1 MYRSRPKG
9 RLQNDASKLLSSVV
23 EDSQIFYYD
32 ILGSQ
37 AHSLMLYDIGILTR
51 SELKKILEPL
61 EEIRKQSNIIL
72 SSDKYPSVNEFE
84 DVHEFLEGYVIE
96 HSGIE
101 AGGKMHTARSRNDQV
116 MLDVRMKARDQI
128 NEICIAIVN
137 LIDSLL
143 SKALD
148 HTDTTMPMYTH
159 MQHAQIGTFSHFLM
173 SYVES
178 LFRDIDRFY
187 VTYGRVNQSPL
198 GACAIGGTSIKIDR
212 NRTAV
217 LLGFNSIMRNSID
230 ATSSRDTLIEFIFS
244 ITVMMTT
251 LSRIAEDF
259 IIWSTSE
266 FSYIEISDE
275 FSSTSSAMPQ
285 KKNPDPLEIIRSKT
299 SLLLGNSVAMVSTIK
314 ALPSGYSRDLQDLK
328 LSIWQSCDVA
338 LQALVVMNNIIKSI
352 TVYRERMKQ
361 GAVDSYAISV
371 DIAEQLVTKK
381 RMPFRLA
388 HQFIGALVQ
397 SAVSKANLPL
407 AMLDKKDV
415 SNALGNVNFAVDV
428 AEVMQIIRETTPEVA
443 IRMRASPGS
452 PNPIEEREAIRM
464 SYRKLSG
471 YREGIAKRKK
481 SIETAF
487 DNLLVTVQEHLQNK
501 EG

>member
-1 MYRSRPKG
+1 VYRSRPKG
-9 RLQNDASKLLSSVV
+9 RLQNDASELLSSVS

-32 ILGSQ
+32 VLGSQ
-37 AHSLMLYDIGILTR
+37 AHSLMLYDIGILSH
-51 SELKKILEPL
+51 SELRKILEPL
-61 EEIRKQSNIIL
+61 EEIRKQGNFI
-72 SSDKYPSVNEFE
+72 SSSEKYPSVNEFE
-84 DVHEFLEGYVIE
+84 DIHEFLEGYVIE
-96 HSGIE
+96 HAGIE
-101 AGGKMHTARSRNDQV
+101 AGGKMHTARSRNDQIMV
-116 MLDVRMKARDQI
+116 DIRMKARDQI

-143 SKALD
+143 SRALE
-148 HTDTTMPMYTH
+148 HTDTTIIMYTH

-198 GACAIGGTSIKIDR
+198 GACAIGGSSIQIDR
-212 NRTAV
+212 HRTAV
-217 LLGFNSIMRNSID
+217 LLGFNSIVHNSID

-275 FSSTSSAMPQ
+275 YSSTSSAMPQ
-285 KKNPDPLEIIRSKT
+285 KKNPDPLEVIRSKT
-299 SLLLGNSVAMVSTIK
+299 SLLLGNLVSMVSTVK
-314 ALPSGYSRDLQDLK
+314 GLPSGYSRDLQDLK
-328 LSIWQSCDVA
+328 LSVWQSSDVA
-338 LQALVVMNNIIKSI
+338 LQCLRVMNNIIKSI
-352 TVYRERMKQ
+352 TVYTERMKQ
-361 GAVDSYAISV
+361 NAVASYAISV

-381 RMPFRLA
+381 KMPFRLA
-388 HQFIGALVQ
+388 HQFIGGLVQ
-397 SAVSKANLPL
+397 KAASKSNRPL
-407 AMLDKKDV
+407 AMLDEKDV
-415 SNALGNVNFAVDV
+415 SNSLENMNFALDV

-443 IRMRASPGS
+443 IRMRTSLGS
-452 PNPIEEREAIRM
+452 PNPIEEEEAIRT

-487 DNLLVTVQEHLQNK
+487 DNLLITVQEHLENK